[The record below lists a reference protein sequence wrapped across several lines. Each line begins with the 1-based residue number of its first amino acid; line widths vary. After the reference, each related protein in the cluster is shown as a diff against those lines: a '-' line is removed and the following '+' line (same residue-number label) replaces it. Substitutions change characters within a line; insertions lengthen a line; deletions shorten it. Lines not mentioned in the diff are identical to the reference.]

1 MGGAVSQRQRQRQR
15 PLSLP
20 ERQLGVLRAQD
31 DLRSTAKGVPRLGDG
46 ARLVWGA
53 RGGAGGGCAL
63 DLAVSFSRLPPAAAP
78 LACPVLDYCLSRP
91 GLLAEPR
98 RARAIWG
105 WVFGP

>member
-53 RGGAGGGCAL
+53 RGGAGGGAPWHL
-63 DLAVSFSRLPPAAAP
+63 GGFSRLPPAAAP
-78 LACPVLDYCLSRP
+78 LACQRP
-91 GLLAEPR
+91 LALTC
-98 RARAIWG
+98 G
-105 WVFGP
+105 C